1 MQYNEHIDIRTIIDS
16 NNSCNHMSFQVLDD
30 FTILLMNMIFA
41 ELVMVLF
48 GVPVNFIASIQ
59 HGWKM
64 GKSFCQVTLLDKTP
78 RQSLRK
84 PLKVVLHVMHA
95 LQGYPLIPVSAP
107 PSSLRLS

>member
-1 MQYNEHIDIRTIIDS
+1 MKVVTN
-16 NNSCNHMSFQVLDD
+16 MLFQVLDD

-64 GKSFCQVTLLDKTP
+64 GKTVCDVFGFLLTLEGESEILTSTSEKEFESQLKHLTST
-78 RQSLRK
+78 QNSLTVK
-84 PLKVVLHVMHA
+84 C
-95 LQGYPLIPVSAP
+95 
-107 PSSLRLS
+107 

>member
-1 MQYNEHIDIRTIIDS
+1 MKIVTK
-16 NNSCNHMSFQVLDD
+16 MSFQVLDD

-64 GKSFCQVTLLDKTP
+64 GKTVCDVFGFMLTLEGESKTLKSTSEK
-78 RQSLRK
+78 QFESQLKYLTSTQNSLAVK
-84 PLKVVLHVMHA
+84 C
-95 LQGYPLIPVSAP
+95 
-107 PSSLRLS
+107 

>member
-1 MQYNEHIDIRTIIDS
+1 MTVVTN
-16 NNSCNHMSFQVLDD
+16 MLFQVLDD

-64 GKSFCQVTLLDKTP
+64 GKTVCDVFGFLLTLEGESEILTSTSEKEFESQLKHLTST
-78 RQSLRK
+78 QNSLAVK
-84 PLKVVLHVMHA
+84 C
-95 LQGYPLIPVSAP
+95 
-107 PSSLRLS
+107 

>member
-1 MQYNEHIDIRTIIDS
+1 
-16 NNSCNHMSFQVLDD
+16 MSFQVLDD

-64 GKSFCQVTLLDKTP
+64 GKTVCDVFGFLLTLEGESQTLTRTSKKNLD
-78 RQSLRK
+78 LN
-84 PLKVVLHVMHA
+84 LK
-95 LQGYPLIPVSAP
+95 I
-107 PSSLRLS
+107 

>member
-1 MQYNEHIDIRTIIDS
+1 MVMMVVINI
-16 NNSCNHMSFQVLDD
+16 SFQVLDD

-64 GKSFCQVTLLDKTP
+64 GETVCDVFGFLLTLEGESEILTSTSEKEFES
-78 RQSLRK
+78 Q
-84 PLKVVLHVMHA
+84 LKHLTSTQNVLAVKC
-95 LQGYPLIPVSAP
+95 
-107 PSSLRLS
+107 

>member
-1 MQYNEHIDIRTIIDS
+1 MIN
-16 NNSCNHMSFQVLDD
+16 MSFQVLDD

-64 GKSFCQVTLLDKTP
+64 GKTVCDVFGFLLTLEGESEILTSTSEKEFES
-78 RQSLRK
+78 Q
-84 PLKVVLHVMHA
+84 LKHLTSTQNVLAVKC
-95 LQGYPLIPVSAP
+95 
-107 PSSLRLS
+107 